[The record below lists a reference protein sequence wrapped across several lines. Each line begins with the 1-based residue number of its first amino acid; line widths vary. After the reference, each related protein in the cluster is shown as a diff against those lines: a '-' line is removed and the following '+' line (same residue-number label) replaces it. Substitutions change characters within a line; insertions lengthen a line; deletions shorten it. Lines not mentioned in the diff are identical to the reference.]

1 MAIYRLPV
9 DPEWQAFLKG
19 SVDVLPVYA
28 FENGENTG
36 VQATDKETGYPM
48 WEVAVIYKVADD
60 RKAETIYVRVPH
72 PKLPEVLGQ
81 VPVFG
86 GLEADKPAYPDGRG
100 GVNSAWKFTARTI
113 STGPAPSARNGA
125 RSSVPAPAPERQEVS
140 A

>member
-9 DPEWQAFLKG
+9 DPQWQSFLKG
-19 SVDVLPVYA
+19 CVDVLAVNA
-28 FENGENTG
+28 FENGESTG
-36 VQATDKETGYPM
+36 VQATDRETGYPM

-72 PKLPEVLGQ
+72 PKVPDVLGQ

-113 STGPAPSARNGA
+113 STGPAPSARA
-125 RSSVPAPAPERQEVS
+125 ATRTAAPAPEREAVP